1 VAPFGVAFG
10 VACRR
15 AGLSSWDALGFSTL
29 VFTGSAQFAAV
40 SVLDDGGSAAAA
52 VVAGLLLNLRS
63 LAFGISLA
71 PALDGPRWKRALW
84 SQLMIDESAAVASA
98 QPDRRR
104 QRTGYLVTGIG
115 VFVAWNAATVLGASI
130 LSGTGSLVTTLGI
143 DATIPAAFLA
153 LLWPRL
159 GDARTRGAA
168 ALGGLIAFLLV
179 PVAPAGIPVVAAGVA
194 AVAVRPT
201 VRRAGG
207 ADRADGP

>member
-1 VAPFGVAFG
+1 MAPFGIAFG

-15 AGLSSWDALGFSTL
+15 AGLSTLDALGFSAL

-71 PALDGPRWKRALW
+71 PALEGPRWRRAVW

-98 QPDRRR
+98 QAERRW
-104 QRTGYLVTGIG
+104 QRTGYLVTGLG

-130 LSGTGSLVTTLGI
+130 LSEAGSLVTSLGI

-159 GDARTRGAA
+159 GAGRTRAAA
-168 ALGGLIAFLLV
+168 ALGALLAFLLV
-179 PVAPAGIPVVAAGVA
+179 PVAPAGIPVVAAGA
-194 AVAVRPT
+194 AVIVVRSPA
-201 VRRAGG
+201 RRAD
-207 ADRADGP
+207 AS